1 MISLIE
7 SLIYGFLSG
16 LTEFLPVSAQGH
28 QAIML
33 RLFGADHRDPVLDFF
48 VHSGVLFAL
57 LFSCKT
63 MFANLRRE
71 QLLLKRSRRKNHTY
85 ERKGVYELRL
95 FKTAIVP
102 MLLGMLIYWA
112 ARKAEFKPLLLVLYF
127 VVNGIILIIPEYMA
141 HGNKDAS
148 AMTGWDAILLGLTT
162 CLSSLPGISRVGTM
176 GAITTA
182 RGADRQSALNWILML
197 SAPALVV
204 WLGFDIV
211 NLIIQGFD
219 PISFI
224 TILCYFLSAAAA
236 FGGAYLG
243 VVFMRY
249 LTVRIGYV
257 GFAYYSW
264 GAAMFSFVLYL
275 IV

>member
-1 MISLIE
+1 MSLIE
-7 SLIYGFLSG
+7 SLIYGLFSG
-16 LTEFLPVSAQGH
+16 LTEFLPVSSQGH

-48 VHSGVLFAL
+48 VHAGVLFAL
-57 LFSCKT
+57 LLACKSV
-63 MFANLRRE
+63 FVGLRRE
-71 QLLLKRSRRKNHTY
+71 HILSKRSRKKNRTY

-95 FKTAIVP
+95 FKTAVVP
-102 MLLGMLIYWA
+102 MILCMLVYWVT
-112 ARKAEFKPLLLVLYF
+112 RKAEFKPLLLVLYF
-127 VVNGIILIIPEYMA
+127 VINGIIIIIPEYMA
-141 HGNKDAS
+141 HGNKDAR
-148 AMTGWDAILLGLTT
+148 AMTGWDGILLGFTS
-162 CLSSLPGISRVGTM
+162 CISSMPGISRIAAM
-176 GAITTA
+176 SAITTA
-182 RGADRQSALNWILML
+182 RGADRQSALNWILSL
-197 SAPALVV
+197 CAPALMV

-219 PISFI
+219 PLGFLTVLGYI
-224 TILCYFLSAAAA
+224 LSALTA

-243 VVFMRY
+243 IVTMRY
-249 LTVRIGYV
+249 LTVQIGYA